1 MMSITEKRTFLKIY
15 LFQPGLRIW
24 HWIQFL
30 CIVVLFVTGL
40 YIGNPFFIGSAS
52 GEPTTVYPHI
62 LSMDLVRL
70 IHFSAG
76 YVLLVAFLYRIFLL
90 FTKKAHRA
98 LLAPKYLG
106 MLKDV
111 ILTYVFI
118 KKSYPPMIRN
128 PLARL
133 AYIFIFA
140 LLVFQIWTGFAMYGL
155 SDPNGT
161 LGTLVSGWTVALFG
175 SEFTLHVWHRIVS
188 WVFFLFLIFH
198 VYLVFYNAFLF
209 KEGELASMASGNRW
223 VPLDR
228 IPMDAEDALECKLED
243 VLDHG
248 SCPRNR

>member
-1 MMSITEKRTFLKIY
+1 MSISEKKTFLKIY

-30 CIVVLFVTGL
+30 SIVVLFLTGI
-40 YIGNPFFIGSAS
+40 YIGTPFFIGSAS
-52 GEPTTVYPHI
+52 GEPTVVYPHI
-62 LSMDLVRL
+62 LSMDFVRTL
-70 IHFSAG
+70 HFSAG

-98 LLAPKYLG
+98 LLMPKYFS

-111 ILTYVFI
+111 VLTYIFI

-133 AYIFIFA
+133 AYIFIF
-140 LLVFQIWTGFAMYGL
+140 LLLIFQMWTGFAMYAL
-155 SDPNGT
+155 SDPNGA
-161 LGTLVSGWTVALFG
+161 LASFISHWTVSLFG
-175 SEFTLHVWHRIVS
+175 NEFYLHIWHRVVAWI
-188 WVFFLFLIFH
+188 FFLFLIFH

-223 VPLDR
+223 VPLER
-228 IPMDAEDALECKLED
+228 IPVDAEDALECNVED
-243 VLDHG
+243 VLNE
-248 SCPRNR
+248 NRCAGDR